1 MLSKKKINGWAAV
14 ALVFLVCA
22 VVYGLLSSY
31 PRELAV
37 YSDELRYLD
46 VARSLLQGRGL
57 RVRNMPSDYQKI
69 LYPLC
74 ILPALLLRT
83 TAAQITAIGWLNAVY
98 MASAVFPAYALARAM
113 RLNPRRTAFL
123 VGVTAGLPTMSA
135 AATFMSETVFLP
147 LSLWQV
153 YFFLRAMLA
162 APRARVGWCAAAGA
176 FCYLLYLNK
185 EVALYYLIAWV
196 LVRGWVWWHDKAGW
210 RAELA
215 CNAAL
220 LGSFLA
226 CFVLAKVTLFR
237 GLGNSYNQ
245 TGWLTGEQW
254 RFLPFALVCD
264 ALFTVLA
271 FWVYPVLL
279 PLCGLHRPRRGSDA
293 RRTQLPLFL
302 LLCLG
307 IGVAVIAWSITV
319 REDLHDPSPRQH
331 MRYLEPLLIPLLA
344 VTMNTLDE
352 ALTPARKRLLA
363 ALTAL
368 WGIGFI
374 VVCRAIGAG
383 AGDNTLLQ
391 WFDFVADRTDRLPG
405 GSQTLWLAV
414 WRVCIV
420 LGVAVLGVVLV
431 RHRGRRVLAAA
442 ALVLCAACYL
452 GEWRINR
459 WTYAIPAESAAGASA
474 LNESL
479 AALDGKVLFLP
490 CGVRQRDSQL
500 IETYVA
506 RDVYIVEYET
516 LLQSGALADGVLDL
530 TAEAIGPEYPG
541 HPYTDL
547 TAAPAHYDMVFITNP
562 TSLHAEALR
571 QVKGRGEALFIEKPI
586 FSAEQTGLALDEL
599 LPAGQKAYVAAP
611 MRWCGAMLA
620 LKDRLP
626 ALHPYC
632 ARVICSSYLPDWR
645 PGVDYRTVYSARKA
659 LGGGVTIDLIH
670 EWDYLVELFGVPEKL
685 YNFKGT
691 YSELEIDSDDLS
703 VYIAKYPTLLAEVHL
718 DYFGR
723 GYRRS
728 IELFCRDG
736 SYLADFGKGTLT
748 LPDGTVQHYEEDVNR
763 RYEREME
770 YFVDYALTGCGES
783 CNPPALALKVLK
795 LTLGE
800 NVQ

>member
-1 MLSKKKINGWAAV
+1 MVSKKKINGWAAV

-123 VGVTAGLPTMSA
+123 VGVTAVLPTMSA

-405 GSQTLWLAV
+405 GSQPLWLAV

-420 LGVAVLGVVLV
+420 LGVAVLGAVLV

-500 IETYVA
+500 IETYIA

-530 TAEAIGPEYPG
+530 TAEAVGPEYPG
-541 HPYTDL
+541 RAYTDL
-547 TAAPAHYDMVFITNP
+547 DAADWVLAADGVPVDT
-562 TSLHAEALR
+562 TTL
-571 QVKGRGEALFIEKPI
+571 EK
-586 FSAEQTGLALDEL
+586 ADAVC
-599 LPAGQKAYVAAP
+599 PAGYVLYRNPDAQ
-611 MRWCGAMLA
+611 
-620 LKDRLP
+620 
-626 ALHPYC
+626 
-632 ARVICSSYLPDWR
+632 RVR
-645 PGVDYRTVYSARKA
+645 
-659 LGGGVTIDLIH
+659 
-670 EWDYLVELFGVPEKL
+670 
-685 YNFKGT
+685 
-691 YSELEIDSDDLS
+691 
-703 VYIAKYPTLLAEVHL
+703 
-718 DYFGR
+718 
-723 GYRRS
+723 
-728 IELFCRDG
+728 
-736 SYLADFGKGTLT
+736 
-748 LPDGTVQHYEEDVNR
+748 
-763 RYEREME
+763 
-770 YFVDYALTGCGES
+770 FVVS
-783 CNPPALALKVLK
+783 
-795 LTLGE
+795 
-800 NVQ
+800 

>member
-1 MLSKKKINGWAAV
+1 MISKKKINGWAAV

-74 ILPALLLRT
+74 ILPALLLLRT

-123 VGVTAGLPTMSA
+123 VGVTAVLPTMSA

-352 ALTPARKRLLA
+352 ALTPARKRFLA

-420 LGVAVLGVVLV
+420 LGVAVLGAVLV

-442 ALVLCAACYL
+442 TLVLCAACYL

-500 IETYVA
+500 IETYIA

-516 LLQSGALADGVLDL
+516 LLQSGVLADGVLDL
-530 TAEAIGPEYPG
+530 TAEAVGPEYPG
-541 HPYTDL
+541 RAYTDL
-547 TAAPAHYDMVFITNP
+547 DAADWVLA
-562 TSLHAEALR
+562 AEGVPLDTTT
-571 QVKGRGEALFIEKPI
+571 LEK
-586 FSAEQTGLALDEL
+586 ADAVC
-599 LPAGQKAYVAAP
+599 PAGYVLYRNPDAQ
-611 MRWCGAMLA
+611 
-620 LKDRLP
+620 
-626 ALHPYC
+626 
-632 ARVICSSYLPDWR
+632 RVR
-645 PGVDYRTVYSARKA
+645 
-659 LGGGVTIDLIH
+659 
-670 EWDYLVELFGVPEKL
+670 
-685 YNFKGT
+685 
-691 YSELEIDSDDLS
+691 
-703 VYIAKYPTLLAEVHL
+703 
-718 DYFGR
+718 
-723 GYRRS
+723 
-728 IELFCRDG
+728 
-736 SYLADFGKGTLT
+736 
-748 LPDGTVQHYEEDVNR
+748 
-763 RYEREME
+763 
-770 YFVDYALTGCGES
+770 FVVS
-783 CNPPALALKVLK
+783 
-795 LTLGE
+795 
-800 NVQ
+800 

>member
-1 MLSKKKINGWAAV
+1 MPSTHKKISPWVWV
-14 ALVFLVCA
+14 AGVFVVCA
-22 VVYGLLSSY
+22 VVYGALSSY

-46 VARSLLQGRGL
+46 VARSLWQGRGL

-69 LYPLC
+69 LYPLF
-74 ILPALLLRT
+74 ILPALALKT

-98 MASAVFPAYALARAM
+98 ASSAVFPAYALCRATGQN
-113 RLNPRRTAFL
+113 RRRTVFL
-123 VGVTAGLPTMSA
+123 VGVVALLPTMSA
-135 AATFMSETVFLP
+135 AVTFMSETVFLP
-147 LSLWQV
+147 LSLWQI
-153 YFFLRAMLA
+153 YFMLRAMQA
-162 APRARVGWCAAAGA
+162 APKARVGWCAAAGVW
-176 FCYLLYLNK
+176 CYLLYLNK

-196 LVRGWVWWHDKAGW
+196 LVRAWAFW
-210 RAELA
+210 RARSTWRSELA

-220 LGSFLA
+220 FGSFA
-226 CFVLAKVTLFR
+226 VCFVLAKLTLFR

-344 VTMNTLDE
+344 VTMDTLDE

-405 GSQTLWLAV
+405 GSQTLWLAA

-420 LGVAVLGVVLV
+420 LGVAVLGAVLV

-516 LLQSGALADGVLDL
+516 LLQSGVLADGVLDL
-530 TAEAIGPEYPG
+530 TAEAVGPEYPG
-541 HPYTDL
+541 RAYTDL
-547 TAAPAHYDMVFITNP
+547 DAADWVLA
-562 TSLHAEALR
+562 AEGVPLDTTT
-571 QVKGRGEALFIEKPI
+571 LEK
-586 FSAEQTGLALDEL
+586 ADAVC
-599 LPAGQKAYVAAP
+599 PAGYVLYRNPDAQ
-611 MRWCGAMLA
+611 
-620 LKDRLP
+620 
-626 ALHPYC
+626 
-632 ARVICSSYLPDWR
+632 RVR
-645 PGVDYRTVYSARKA
+645 
-659 LGGGVTIDLIH
+659 
-670 EWDYLVELFGVPEKL
+670 
-685 YNFKGT
+685 
-691 YSELEIDSDDLS
+691 
-703 VYIAKYPTLLAEVHL
+703 
-718 DYFGR
+718 
-723 GYRRS
+723 
-728 IELFCRDG
+728 
-736 SYLADFGKGTLT
+736 
-748 LPDGTVQHYEEDVNR
+748 
-763 RYEREME
+763 
-770 YFVDYALTGCGES
+770 FVVS
-783 CNPPALALKVLK
+783 
-795 LTLGE
+795 
-800 NVQ
+800 

>member
-1 MLSKKKINGWAAV
+1 MLSKKKINGWVAV

-123 VGVTAGLPTMSA
+123 VGVTAVLPTMSA

-162 APRARVGWCAAAGA
+162 APQARVGWCAAAGA

-196 LVRGWVWWHDKAGW
+196 LVRAWVWWHDKASW

-344 VTMNTLDE
+344 VTMDTLDE

-414 WRVCIV
+414 WRICIV
-420 LGVAVLGVVLV
+420 LGVAVLGAVLV
-431 RHRGRRVLAAA
+431 RRRGRRVLAAA

-459 WTYAIPAESAAGASA
+459 WTYAIPAESAAEASA

-516 LLQSGALADGVLDL
+516 LLQSGVLADGVLDL
-530 TAEAIGPEYPG
+530 TAEAVGPEYPG
-541 HPYTDL
+541 RAYTDL
-547 TAAPAHYDMVFITNP
+547 DAADWVLA
-562 TSLHAEALR
+562 AEGVPLDTTT
-571 QVKGRGEALFIEKPI
+571 LEK
-586 FSAEQTGLALDEL
+586 ADAVC
-599 LPAGQKAYVAAP
+599 PAGYVLYRNPDAQ
-611 MRWCGAMLA
+611 
-620 LKDRLP
+620 
-626 ALHPYC
+626 
-632 ARVICSSYLPDWR
+632 RVR
-645 PGVDYRTVYSARKA
+645 
-659 LGGGVTIDLIH
+659 
-670 EWDYLVELFGVPEKL
+670 
-685 YNFKGT
+685 
-691 YSELEIDSDDLS
+691 
-703 VYIAKYPTLLAEVHL
+703 
-718 DYFGR
+718 
-723 GYRRS
+723 
-728 IELFCRDG
+728 
-736 SYLADFGKGTLT
+736 
-748 LPDGTVQHYEEDVNR
+748 
-763 RYEREME
+763 
-770 YFVDYALTGCGES
+770 FVVS
-783 CNPPALALKVLK
+783 
-795 LTLGE
+795 
-800 NVQ
+800 

>member
-1 MLSKKKINGWAAV
+1 M
-14 ALVFLVCA
+14 FLVCA

-113 RLNPRRTAFL
+113 RLNPRRTVFL
-123 VGVTAGLPTMSA
+123 VGVTAVLPTMSA

-185 EVALYYLIAWV
+185 EVALYYLIAGV

-226 CFVLAKVTLFR
+226 CCVLAKVTLVR

-420 LGVAVLGVVLV
+420 LGVAVLGAVLV

-500 IETYVA
+500 IETYIA

-530 TAEAIGPEYPG
+530 TAEAVGPEYPG
-541 HPYTDL
+541 RAYTDL
-547 TAAPAHYDMVFITNP
+547 DAADWVLA
-562 TSLHAEALR
+562 AEGVPVDTTTL
-571 QVKGRGEALFIEKPI
+571 EK
-586 FSAEQTGLALDEL
+586 ADAVC
-599 LPAGQKAYVAAP
+599 PAGYVLYRNPDAQ
-611 MRWCGAMLA
+611 
-620 LKDRLP
+620 
-626 ALHPYC
+626 
-632 ARVICSSYLPDWR
+632 RVR
-645 PGVDYRTVYSARKA
+645 
-659 LGGGVTIDLIH
+659 
-670 EWDYLVELFGVPEKL
+670 
-685 YNFKGT
+685 
-691 YSELEIDSDDLS
+691 
-703 VYIAKYPTLLAEVHL
+703 
-718 DYFGR
+718 
-723 GYRRS
+723 
-728 IELFCRDG
+728 
-736 SYLADFGKGTLT
+736 
-748 LPDGTVQHYEEDVNR
+748 
-763 RYEREME
+763 
-770 YFVDYALTGCGES
+770 FVVS
-783 CNPPALALKVLK
+783 
-795 LTLGE
+795 
-800 NVQ
+800 

>member
-1 MLSKKKINGWAAV
+1 MLSNTKTKHFLAV
-14 ALVFLVCA
+14 AVLFAVCA

-74 ILPALLLRT
+74 ILPALLLKT
-83 TAAQITAIGWLNAVY
+83 TAAQIAAIGWLNAVY
-98 MASAVFPAYALARAM
+98 MASAVFPAYALAKTM
-113 RLNPRRTAFL
+113 RMNPRRTAFL
-123 VGVTAGLPTMSA
+123 VGVTAVLPTMSA

-162 APRARVGWCAAAGA
+162 TPKARVGWCAAAGA

-196 LVRGWVWWHDKAGW
+196 LVRAWVWWHDKASW

-220 LGSFLA
+220 LGSFLV
-226 CFVLAKVTLFR
+226 CFLLAKATLFR

-271 FWVYPVLL
+271 FWVFPVLL
-279 PLCGLHRPRRGSDA
+279 PLCGLHRPQKGSDP

-302 LLCLG
+302 LLSLG

-319 REDLHDPSPRQH
+319 REDLGSPSPRQH

-344 VTMNTLDE
+344 VTLNVLDE
-352 ALTPARKRLLA
+352 KLTKIRRTLLA

-368 WGIGFI
+368 WGVGF
-374 VVCRAIGAG
+374 VAVCRAIGAG

-391 WFDFVADRTDRLPG
+391 WFDFVADRTDRLPVL
-405 GSQTLWLAV
+405 SQTAWLAV
-414 WRVCIV
+414 WRVAIAV
-420 LGVAVLGVVLV
+420 GVAVLGVVLV
-431 RHRGRRVLAAA
+431 RRKGRRALSAA
-442 ALVLCAACYL
+442 ALALCVLCYL
-452 GEWRINR
+452 GEWRIDR
-459 WTYAIPAESAAGASA
+459 WTYEIPAETARAASA
-474 LNESL
+474 LNDEL
-479 AALDGKVLFLP
+479 EKLDGTVLFIP

-500 IETYVA
+500 IETYVV

-530 TAEAIGPEYPG
+530 AAEPVAPEYPG
-541 HPYTDL
+541 KPYEDL
-547 TAAPAHYDMVFITNP
+547 QTADWLLIADGVPVDTAA
-562 TSLHAEALR
+562 L
-571 QVKGRGEALFIEKPI
+571 EK
-586 FSAEQTGLALDEL
+586 ADVVC
-599 LPAGQKAYVAAP
+599 PAGYT
-611 MRWCGAMLA
+611 L
-620 LKDRLP
+620 
-626 ALHPYC
+626 
-632 ARVICSSYLPDWR
+632 
-645 PGVDYRTVYSARKA
+645 YR
-659 LGGGVTIDLIH
+659 
-670 EWDYLVELFGVPEKL
+670 
-685 YNFKGT
+685 N
-691 YSELEIDSDDLS
+691 
-703 VYIAKYPTLLAEVHL
+703 L
-718 DYFGR
+718 D
-723 GYRRS
+723 
-728 IELFCRDG
+728 
-736 SYLADFGKGTLT
+736 A
-748 LPDGTVQHYEEDVNR
+748 
-763 RYEREME
+763 
-770 YFVDYALTGCGES
+770 GCVRF
-783 CNPPALALKVLK
+783 AV
-795 LTLGE
+795 
-800 NVQ
+800 

>member
-1 MLSKKKINGWAAV
+1 MVSKKKINGWAAV
-14 ALVFLVCA
+14 TLVFLVCA

-83 TAAQITAIGWLNAVY
+83 TAAQITTIGWLNAVY

-123 VGVTAGLPTMSA
+123 VGVTAVLPTMSA

-196 LVRGWVWWHDKAGW
+196 LVRAWVWWHDKASW

-344 VTMNTLDE
+344 VTMDTLDE

-368 WGIGFI
+368 WGIDFI
-374 VVCRAIGAG
+374 VFCRAIGAG

-414 WRVCIV
+414 WRICIV
-420 LGVAVLGVVLV
+420 LGVAVLGAVLV
-431 RHRGRRVLAAA
+431 RRRGRRVLAAA

-459 WTYAIPAESAAGASA
+459 WTYAIPAESAAEASA

-516 LLQSGALADGVLDL
+516 LLQSGVLADGVLDL
-530 TAEAIGPEYPG
+530 TAEAVGPEYPG
-541 HPYTDL
+541 RAYTDL
-547 TAAPAHYDMVFITNP
+547 DAADWVLA
-562 TSLHAEALR
+562 AEGVPLDTTT
-571 QVKGRGEALFIEKPI
+571 LEK
-586 FSAEQTGLALDEL
+586 ADAVC
-599 LPAGQKAYVAAP
+599 PAGYVLYRNPDAQ
-611 MRWCGAMLA
+611 
-620 LKDRLP
+620 
-626 ALHPYC
+626 
-632 ARVICSSYLPDWR
+632 RVR
-645 PGVDYRTVYSARKA
+645 
-659 LGGGVTIDLIH
+659 
-670 EWDYLVELFGVPEKL
+670 
-685 YNFKGT
+685 
-691 YSELEIDSDDLS
+691 
-703 VYIAKYPTLLAEVHL
+703 
-718 DYFGR
+718 
-723 GYRRS
+723 
-728 IELFCRDG
+728 
-736 SYLADFGKGTLT
+736 
-748 LPDGTVQHYEEDVNR
+748 
-763 RYEREME
+763 
-770 YFVDYALTGCGES
+770 FVVS
-783 CNPPALALKVLK
+783 
-795 LTLGE
+795 
-800 NVQ
+800 

>member
-1 MLSKKKINGWAAV
+1 MVSKKKINGWAAV

-123 VGVTAGLPTMSA
+123 VGVTAVLPTMSA

-264 ALFTVLA
+264 VLFTVLA

-344 VTMNTLDE
+344 VTMDTLDE

-420 LGVAVLGVVLV
+420 LGVAVLGAVLV

-530 TAEAIGPEYPG
+530 TAEAVGPEYPG
-541 HPYTDL
+541 RAYTDL
-547 TAAPAHYDMVFITNP
+547 DAADWVLA
-562 TSLHAEALR
+562 AEGVPVDTTTL
-571 QVKGRGEALFIEKPI
+571 EK
-586 FSAEQTGLALDEL
+586 ADAVC
-599 LPAGQKAYVAAP
+599 PAGYVLYRNPDAQ
-611 MRWCGAMLA
+611 
-620 LKDRLP
+620 
-626 ALHPYC
+626 
-632 ARVICSSYLPDWR
+632 RVR
-645 PGVDYRTVYSARKA
+645 
-659 LGGGVTIDLIH
+659 
-670 EWDYLVELFGVPEKL
+670 
-685 YNFKGT
+685 
-691 YSELEIDSDDLS
+691 
-703 VYIAKYPTLLAEVHL
+703 
-718 DYFGR
+718 
-723 GYRRS
+723 
-728 IELFCRDG
+728 
-736 SYLADFGKGTLT
+736 
-748 LPDGTVQHYEEDVNR
+748 
-763 RYEREME
+763 
-770 YFVDYALTGCGES
+770 FVVS
-783 CNPPALALKVLK
+783 
-795 LTLGE
+795 
-800 NVQ
+800 

>member
-1 MLSKKKINGWAAV
+1 MLSKKKINGWVAV

-123 VGVTAGLPTMSA
+123 VGVTAVLPTMSA

-196 LVRGWVWWHDKAGW
+196 LVRAWVWWHDKASW

-368 WGIGFI
+368 WGSGFA

-405 GSQTLWLAV
+405 GSQTLWLAA

-420 LGVAVLGVVLV
+420 LGVAVLGAVLV

-500 IETYVA
+500 IETYIA

-516 LLQSGALADGVLDL
+516 LLQSGVLADGVLDL
-530 TAEAIGPEYPG
+530 TAEAVGPEYPG
-541 HPYTDL
+541 RAYTDL
-547 TAAPAHYDMVFITNP
+547 DAADWVLA
-562 TSLHAEALR
+562 AEGVPLDTTT
-571 QVKGRGEALFIEKPI
+571 LEK
-586 FSAEQTGLALDEL
+586 ADAVC
-599 LPAGQKAYVAAP
+599 PAGYVLYRNPDAQ
-611 MRWCGAMLA
+611 
-620 LKDRLP
+620 
-626 ALHPYC
+626 
-632 ARVICSSYLPDWR
+632 RVR
-645 PGVDYRTVYSARKA
+645 
-659 LGGGVTIDLIH
+659 
-670 EWDYLVELFGVPEKL
+670 
-685 YNFKGT
+685 
-691 YSELEIDSDDLS
+691 
-703 VYIAKYPTLLAEVHL
+703 
-718 DYFGR
+718 
-723 GYRRS
+723 
-728 IELFCRDG
+728 
-736 SYLADFGKGTLT
+736 
-748 LPDGTVQHYEEDVNR
+748 
-763 RYEREME
+763 
-770 YFVDYALTGCGES
+770 FVVS
-783 CNPPALALKVLK
+783 
-795 LTLGE
+795 
-800 NVQ
+800 

>member
-1 MLSKKKINGWAAV
+1 M
-14 ALVFLVCA
+14 FLVCA
-22 VVYGLLSSY
+22 VAYGLLSSY

-123 VGVTAGLPTMSA
+123 VGVTAVLPTMSA

-363 ALTAL
+363 ALTTL
-368 WGIGFI
+368 WGIGFAL
-374 VVCRAIGAG
+374 VCRAIGAG

-420 LGVAVLGVVLV
+420 LGVAVLGAVLV

-516 LLQSGALADGVLDL
+516 LLQSGVLADGVLDL
-530 TAEAIGPEYPG
+530 TAEAVGPEYPG
-541 HPYTDL
+541 RAYTDL
-547 TAAPAHYDMVFITNP
+547 DAADWVLA
-562 TSLHAEALR
+562 AEGVPVDTTTL
-571 QVKGRGEALFIEKPI
+571 EK
-586 FSAEQTGLALDEL
+586 ADAVC
-599 LPAGQKAYVAAP
+599 PAGYVLYRNLDAQ
-611 MRWCGAMLA
+611 
-620 LKDRLP
+620 
-626 ALHPYC
+626 
-632 ARVICSSYLPDWR
+632 RVRFAVS
-645 PGVDYRTVYSARKA
+645 
-659 LGGGVTIDLIH
+659 
-670 EWDYLVELFGVPEKL
+670 
-685 YNFKGT
+685 
-691 YSELEIDSDDLS
+691 
-703 VYIAKYPTLLAEVHL
+703 
-718 DYFGR
+718 
-723 GYRRS
+723 
-728 IELFCRDG
+728 
-736 SYLADFGKGTLT
+736 
-748 LPDGTVQHYEEDVNR
+748 
-763 RYEREME
+763 
-770 YFVDYALTGCGES
+770 
-783 CNPPALALKVLK
+783 
-795 LTLGE
+795 
-800 NVQ
+800 

>member
-123 VGVTAGLPTMSA
+123 VGVTAVLPTMSA

-162 APRARVGWCAAAGA
+162 APRARAGWCAAAGA

-368 WGIGFI
+368 WGISFI

-420 LGVAVLGVVLV
+420 LGVAVLGAVLV

-490 CGVRQRDSQL
+490 YGVRQRDSQL

-530 TAEAIGPEYPG
+530 TAEAVGPEYPG
-541 HPYTDL
+541 RAYTDL
-547 TAAPAHYDMVFITNP
+547 DAADWVLAADGVPVDT
-562 TSLHAEALR
+562 TTL
-571 QVKGRGEALFIEKPI
+571 EK
-586 FSAEQTGLALDEL
+586 ADAVC
-599 LPAGQKAYVAAP
+599 PAGYVLYRNTDAQ
-611 MRWCGAMLA
+611 
-620 LKDRLP
+620 
-626 ALHPYC
+626 
-632 ARVICSSYLPDWR
+632 RVR
-645 PGVDYRTVYSARKA
+645 
-659 LGGGVTIDLIH
+659 
-670 EWDYLVELFGVPEKL
+670 
-685 YNFKGT
+685 
-691 YSELEIDSDDLS
+691 
-703 VYIAKYPTLLAEVHL
+703 
-718 DYFGR
+718 
-723 GYRRS
+723 
-728 IELFCRDG
+728 
-736 SYLADFGKGTLT
+736 
-748 LPDGTVQHYEEDVNR
+748 
-763 RYEREME
+763 
-770 YFVDYALTGCGES
+770 FVVS
-783 CNPPALALKVLK
+783 
-795 LTLGE
+795 
-800 NVQ
+800 

>member
-1 MLSKKKINGWAAV
+1 MLSKKKINGWVAV

-123 VGVTAGLPTMSA
+123 VGVTAVLPTMSA

-162 APRARVGWCAAAGA
+162 APQARVGWCAAAGA

-245 TGWLTGEQW
+245 TGWLSGEQW

-344 VTMNTLDE
+344 VTMDTLDE

-420 LGVAVLGVVLV
+420 LGVAVLGAVLV

-516 LLQSGALADGVLDL
+516 LLQSGVLADGVLDL
-530 TAEAIGPEYPG
+530 TAEAVGPEYPG
-541 HPYTDL
+541 RAYTDL
-547 TAAPAHYDMVFITNP
+547 DAADWVLA
-562 TSLHAEALR
+562 AEGVPLDTTT
-571 QVKGRGEALFIEKPI
+571 LEK
-586 FSAEQTGLALDEL
+586 ADAVC
-599 LPAGQKAYVAAP
+599 PAGYVLYRNPDAQ
-611 MRWCGAMLA
+611 
-620 LKDRLP
+620 
-626 ALHPYC
+626 
-632 ARVICSSYLPDWR
+632 RVR
-645 PGVDYRTVYSARKA
+645 
-659 LGGGVTIDLIH
+659 
-670 EWDYLVELFGVPEKL
+670 
-685 YNFKGT
+685 
-691 YSELEIDSDDLS
+691 
-703 VYIAKYPTLLAEVHL
+703 
-718 DYFGR
+718 
-723 GYRRS
+723 
-728 IELFCRDG
+728 
-736 SYLADFGKGTLT
+736 
-748 LPDGTVQHYEEDVNR
+748 
-763 RYEREME
+763 
-770 YFVDYALTGCGES
+770 FVVS
-783 CNPPALALKVLK
+783 
-795 LTLGE
+795 
-800 NVQ
+800 

>member
-1 MLSKKKINGWAAV
+1 MVSKKKINGWAAV

-113 RLNPRRTAFL
+113 GMNRRRTAFL
-123 VGVTAGLPTMSA
+123 VGVTAVLPTMSA
-135 AATFMSETVFLP
+135 ASTFMSETVFLP

-162 APRARVGWCAAAGA
+162 EPKARVGWCAAAGA

-196 LVRGWVWWHDKAGW
+196 LVRAWVWWHDKASW

-319 REDLHDPSPRQH
+319 REDLQTVRDYLSIQEIRYGERLQVEYAVDDAVMPCHIPAMTVQPLVENAIHHAAEH
-331 MRYLEPLLIPLLA
+331 MLDTCIIRISGNVVPDGIDVIVQDNGPGIDEDILTKLESGEVQPEGL
-344 VTMNTLDE
+344 
-352 ALTPARKRLLA
+352 
-363 ALTAL
+363 
-368 WGIGFI
+368 GIGLRNIHKRVQHTFGKEYGLRI
-374 VVCRAIGAG
+374 RCEDGCTQIIIH
-383 AGDNTLLQ
+383 
-391 WFDFVADRTDRLPG
+391 LPD
-405 GSQTLWLAV
+405 T
-414 WRVCIV
+414 R
-420 LGVAVLGVVLV
+420 
-431 RHRGRRVLAAA
+431 
-442 ALVLCAACYL
+442 
-452 GEWRINR
+452 
-459 WTYAIPAESAAGASA
+459 P
-474 LNESL
+474 
-479 AALDGKVLFLP
+479 
-490 CGVRQRDSQL
+490 
-500 IETYVA
+500 
-506 RDVYIVEYET
+506 
-516 LLQSGALADGVLDL
+516 
-530 TAEAIGPEYPG
+530 
-541 HPYTDL
+541 
-547 TAAPAHYDMVFITNP
+547 
-562 TSLHAEALR
+562 
-571 QVKGRGEALFIEKPI
+571 EKPETPRAD
-586 FSAEQTGLALDEL
+586 SSTPRGTGEKKGEHRVQT
-599 LPAGQKAYVAAP
+599 
-611 MRWCGAMLA
+611 
-620 LKDRLP
+620 
-626 ALHPYC
+626 
-632 ARVICSSYLPDWR
+632 VI
-645 PGVDYRTVYSARKA
+645 
-659 LGGGVTIDLIH
+659 
-670 EWDYLVELFGVPEKL
+670 
-685 YNFKGT
+685 
-691 YSELEIDSDDLS
+691 
-703 VYIAKYPTLLAEVHL
+703 
-718 DYFGR
+718 GR
-723 GYRRS
+723 
-728 IELFCRDG
+728 
-736 SYLADFGKGTLT
+736 
-748 LPDGTVQHYEEDVNR
+748 
-763 RYEREME
+763 
-770 YFVDYALTGCGES
+770 
-783 CNPPALALKVLK
+783 
-795 LTLGE
+795 
-800 NVQ
+800 

>member
-1 MLSKKKINGWAAV
+1 MVSKKKINGWAAV

-123 VGVTAGLPTMSA
+123 VGVTAVLPTMSA

-215 CNAAL
+215 CNAVL

-344 VTMNTLDE
+344 VTMDTLDE

-368 WGIGFI
+368 WGIGFA

-420 LGVAVLGVVLV
+420 LGVAVLGAVLV

-516 LLQSGALADGVLDL
+516 LLQSGVLADGVLDL
-530 TAEAIGPEYPG
+530 TAEAVGPEYPG
-541 HPYTDL
+541 RAYTDL
-547 TAAPAHYDMVFITNP
+547 DAADWVLA
-562 TSLHAEALR
+562 AEGVPVDTTTL
-571 QVKGRGEALFIEKPI
+571 EK
-586 FSAEQTGLALDEL
+586 ADAVC
-599 LPAGQKAYVAAP
+599 PAGYVLYRNPDAQ
-611 MRWCGAMLA
+611 
-620 LKDRLP
+620 
-626 ALHPYC
+626 
-632 ARVICSSYLPDWR
+632 RVR
-645 PGVDYRTVYSARKA
+645 
-659 LGGGVTIDLIH
+659 
-670 EWDYLVELFGVPEKL
+670 
-685 YNFKGT
+685 
-691 YSELEIDSDDLS
+691 
-703 VYIAKYPTLLAEVHL
+703 
-718 DYFGR
+718 
-723 GYRRS
+723 
-728 IELFCRDG
+728 
-736 SYLADFGKGTLT
+736 
-748 LPDGTVQHYEEDVNR
+748 
-763 RYEREME
+763 
-770 YFVDYALTGCGES
+770 FVVS
-783 CNPPALALKVLK
+783 
-795 LTLGE
+795 
-800 NVQ
+800 

>member
-123 VGVTAGLPTMSA
+123 VGVTAVLPTMSA

-344 VTMNTLDE
+344 VTMDTLDK

-368 WGIGFI
+368 WGIGFA

-405 GSQTLWLAV
+405 GSQTLWLAA

-420 LGVAVLGVVLV
+420 LGVAVLGAVLV
-431 RHRGRRVLAAA
+431 RHRGRR
-442 ALVLCAACYL
+442 
-452 GEWRINR
+452 
-459 WTYAIPAESAAGASA
+459 
-474 LNESL
+474 
-479 AALDGKVLFLP
+479 
-490 CGVRQRDSQL
+490 
-500 IETYVA
+500 
-506 RDVYIVEYET
+506 
-516 LLQSGALADGVLDL
+516 
-530 TAEAIGPEYPG
+530 
-541 HPYTDL
+541 
-547 TAAPAHYDMVFITNP
+547 
-562 TSLHAEALR
+562 
-571 QVKGRGEALFIEKPI
+571 
-586 FSAEQTGLALDEL
+586 
-599 LPAGQKAYVAAP
+599 PAG
-611 MRWCGAMLA
+611 MN
-620 LKDRLP
+620 
-626 ALHPYC
+626 
-632 ARVICSSYLPDWR
+632 R
-645 PGVDYRTVYSARKA
+645 PQWK
-659 LGGGVTIDLIH
+659 
-670 EWDYLVELFGVPEKL
+670 P
-685 YNFKGT
+685 
-691 YSELEIDSDDLS
+691 S
-703 VYIAKYPTLLAEVHL
+703 V
-718 DYFGR
+718 
-723 GYRRS
+723 RR
-728 IELFCRDG
+728 
-736 SYLADFGKGTLT
+736 
-748 LPDGTVQHYEEDVNR
+748 
-763 RYEREME
+763 
-770 YFVDYALTGCGES
+770 
-783 CNPPALALKVLK
+783 
-795 LTLGE
+795 
-800 NVQ
+800 

>member
-1 MLSKKKINGWAAV
+1 MVSKKKINGWAAV

-123 VGVTAGLPTMSA
+123 VGVTAVLPTMSA

-405 GSQTLWLAV
+405 GSQTLWLTV

-420 LGVAVLGVVLV
+420 LGVAVLGAVLV

-452 GEWRINR
+452 GEWRINQ

-500 IETYVA
+500 IETYIA

-530 TAEAIGPEYPG
+530 TAEAVGPEYPG
-541 HPYTDL
+541 RAYTDL
-547 TAAPAHYDMVFITNP
+547 DAADWVLA
-562 TSLHAEALR
+562 AEGVPVDTTTL
-571 QVKGRGEALFIEKPI
+571 EK
-586 FSAEQTGLALDEL
+586 ADAVC
-599 LPAGQKAYVAAP
+599 PAGYVLYRNPDAQ
-611 MRWCGAMLA
+611 
-620 LKDRLP
+620 
-626 ALHPYC
+626 
-632 ARVICSSYLPDWR
+632 RVR
-645 PGVDYRTVYSARKA
+645 
-659 LGGGVTIDLIH
+659 
-670 EWDYLVELFGVPEKL
+670 
-685 YNFKGT
+685 
-691 YSELEIDSDDLS
+691 
-703 VYIAKYPTLLAEVHL
+703 
-718 DYFGR
+718 
-723 GYRRS
+723 
-728 IELFCRDG
+728 
-736 SYLADFGKGTLT
+736 
-748 LPDGTVQHYEEDVNR
+748 
-763 RYEREME
+763 
-770 YFVDYALTGCGES
+770 FVVS
-783 CNPPALALKVLK
+783 
-795 LTLGE
+795 
-800 NVQ
+800 

>member
-1 MLSKKKINGWAAV
+1 MLSKKRNGWLWVVMLFA
-14 ALVFLVCA
+14 VCA
-22 VVYGLLSSY
+22 VVYGMLSSY

-74 ILPALLLRT
+74 ILPALLLKT

-113 RLNPRRTAFL
+113 GMNRRRTAFL
-123 VGVTAGLPTMSA
+123 VGVTAVMPTMSA
-135 AATFMSETVFLP
+135 ASTFMSETVFLP

-162 APRARVGWCAAAGA
+162 EPKARVGWCAAAGA

-196 LVRGWVWWHDKAGW
+196 LVRAWVWWHDKASW

-302 LLCLG
+302 LLSLG

-319 REDLHDPSPRQH
+319 REDLGSPSPRQH
-331 MRYLEPLLIPLLA
+331 TRYLEPLLIPLLA
-344 VTMNTLDE
+344 VTLDTLDE
-352 ALTPARKRLLA
+352 KLTKTRRRILA
-363 ALTAL
+363 VLTIA
-368 WGIGFI
+368 WGVLF
-374 VVCRAIGAG
+374 VAVCRAIGAG
-383 AGDNTLLQ
+383 AGDNTFLQ
-391 WFDFVADRTDRLPG
+391 WFDFVADRTDRLPVLG
-405 GSQTLWLAV
+405 QGAWLAV
-414 WRVCIV
+414 WRAVIAV
-420 LGVAVLGVVLV
+420 GVAVLGVLLV
-431 RHRGRRVLAAA
+431 RRRGRRVLAGA
-442 ALVLCAACYL
+442 ALVLCVLCYA

-459 WTYAIPAESAAGASA
+459 WTYEVPAGTAQQASA
-474 LNESL
+474 LNDAL
-479 AALDGKVLFLP
+479 AELDGRVLFIP
-490 CGVRQRDSQL
+490 YGVRQRDSQL

-530 TAEAIGPEYPG
+530 TAEAVGPEYPG
-541 HPYTDL
+541 RAYTDL
-547 TAAPAHYDMVFITNP
+547 DAADWVLAADGVPVD
-562 TSLHAEALR
+562 TSAL
-571 QVKGRGEALFIEKPI
+571 EK
-586 FSAEQTGLALDEL
+586 ADAAC
-599 LPAGQKAYVAAP
+599 PAGYVLYRNLDTQRVRFAA
-611 MRWCGAMLA
+611 
-620 LKDRLP
+620 
-626 ALHPYC
+626 
-632 ARVICSSYLPDWR
+632 S
-645 PGVDYRTVYSARKA
+645 
-659 LGGGVTIDLIH
+659 
-670 EWDYLVELFGVPEKL
+670 
-685 YNFKGT
+685 
-691 YSELEIDSDDLS
+691 
-703 VYIAKYPTLLAEVHL
+703 
-718 DYFGR
+718 
-723 GYRRS
+723 
-728 IELFCRDG
+728 
-736 SYLADFGKGTLT
+736 
-748 LPDGTVQHYEEDVNR
+748 
-763 RYEREME
+763 
-770 YFVDYALTGCGES
+770 
-783 CNPPALALKVLK
+783 
-795 LTLGE
+795 
-800 NVQ
+800 